1 MNPKPQGFLKAA
13 IKLKL
18 EQPNLFVND
27 FFDGNNSFQPVS
39 GGEFSFRC
47 LGKSDKGTECI
58 SVLVKVTWEDFYG
71 LLFGAPE
78 SSHITGVSVA

>member
-18 EQPNLFVND
+18 EQPNLFAND
-27 FFDGNNSFQPVS
+27 LFNGNNSFQPVS

-58 SVLVKVTWEDFYG
+58 SQGHLG
-71 LLFGAPE
+71 RLLWFVVWSP
-78 SSHITGVSVA
+78 